1 MALGGR
7 LLEQRMPVRYAAA
20 TGLAVVAELLRTAL
34 HAPLGGWTP
43 LIFLYFPF
51 ILGAA
56 VWLGLGPGL
65 SCAALCVLWF
75 DWFWLEPTGSLLVGD
90 PHDVLLI
97 ALFSASAA
105 LACFM
110 VENGRNRARSGE
122 QQQRLDAE
130 AQMRAQAGA
139 IARDRDAR
147 LEAILGTA
155 VEGIITIDERGV
167 VDSVNPAAERMFG
180 YAGSEIVGRNVRM
193 LMPPPYEEQHDEYLQ
208 AYLRT
213 GRNKIIGIGRE
224 VEGLRKDGSRFPLH
238 LSVSEV
244 QLDGARL
251 FTGFL
256 RDLTEEKRIE
266 AEYLQA
272 QKMEAVGRLAAGV
285 AHDFNNLLAGILGG
299 LRIASESLEPNH
311 PAAAVLREVRDETTR
326 GASITR
332 HLLEFSRTKVQSPRP
347 TNPCDSIRDVEPM
360 IRRLLGEDI
369 EVQLELCT
377 GGSLVLADPSMLEQA
392 LVNLAIN
399 ARDAMPNG
407 GKLLIACREPEPA
420 AGPLGESEHLV
431 VSVED
436 NGTGMDEA
444 TLRRATEPFFTTK
457 QPGTGTGLGLPS
469 VQSAVQA
476 WGGSIELESEL
487 GIGTKVRLTLP
498 RVDGRAAPR
507 PKQPEDAPA
516 AAAAGGTILLV
527 EDEKLV
533 RRGIQH
539 MLEQHGYAVLTAPG
553 PEEALEILR
562 AKASAIDL
570 LLTDVILP
578 RLSGPELA
586 AAAREIAPGLS
597 TLFMSAFP
605 QPDLVARGRIPV
617 GTVTLEKPFTE
628 QELFAKVGDAIAGAP
643 AAGSTRPGPPG

>member
-1 MALGGR
+1 
-7 LLEQRMPVRYAAA
+7 
-20 TGLAVVAELLRTAL
+20 
-34 HAPLGGWTP
+34 
-43 LIFLYFPF
+43 
-51 ILGAA
+51 
-56 VWLGLGPGL
+56 
-65 SCAALCVLWF
+65 
-75 DWFWLEPTGSLLVGD
+75 
-90 PHDVLLI
+90 
-97 ALFSASAA
+97 
-105 LACFM
+105 
-110 VENGRNRARSGE
+110 
-122 QQQRLDAE
+122 
-130 AQMRAQAGA
+130 
-139 IARDRDAR
+139 
-147 LEAILGTA
+147 
-155 VEGIITIDERGV
+155 
-167 VDSVNPAAERMFG
+167 
-180 YAGSEIVGRNVRM
+180 
-193 LMPPPYEEQHDEYLQ
+193 
-208 AYLRT
+208 
-213 GRNKIIGIGRE
+213 
-224 VEGLRKDGSRFPLH
+224 
-238 LSVSEV
+238 VSEV